1 MSRVDE
7 ELSKALE
14 ESEMVARSEPGHN
27 VSVPNRHEP
36 NRNEKKAKRSLG
48 LLAALLVMVGGILTL
63 VFTSFEDAAVYAQ
76 PIDKVLA
83 EKDRFTGRNL
93 RVQGTLVSGSLK
105 RRDEPCEY
113 RFSIEEKGKSL
124 PVRYTQ
130 CIVPDT
136 FQDMKGMK
144 VPVTVEGQI
153 NPAGHFDATTIMA
166 KCPSRHDMEKNAQ
179 AGIQPPH
186 LGSVPPAAM

>member
-14 ESEMVARSEPGHN
+14 ESEIAARAEPAHN
-27 VSVPNRHEP
+27 VSIPSSQD
-36 NRNEKKAKRSLG
+36 KKQKRSLG
-48 LLAALLVMVGGILTL
+48 LLAALLVMVAGILTL
-63 VFTSFEDAAVYAQ
+63 VFTSFEDAAVYAH
-76 PIDKVLA
+76 PIEKVLA
-83 EKDRFTGRNL
+83 EKERFAGRNL

-113 RFSIEEKGKSL
+113 RFSIEEKGKTL

-179 AGIQPPH
+179 AGIQAPH
-186 LGSVPPAAM
+186 LGSVPPASM